1 MTIYKKDTK
10 RIDKRIL
17 NKALDMLSD
26 LDSVLKNT
34 LNIDKDVITIKV
46 NNQYRLVYRAS
57 TQMVARLLTH
67 NDYNRVISYR
77 YVGNIK

>member
-10 RIDKRIL
+10 KMDARIL
-17 NKALDMLSD
+17 AKANDILSNLDA
-26 LDSVLKNT
+26 VLKNS

-46 NNQYRLVYRAS
+46 NSQYRLVYRAS
-57 TQMVARLLTH
+57 TMLVARLLTH
-67 NDYNRVISYR
+67 NDYNRTISYR